1 MKNPAEKLLKDLKSN
16 HLKFAAI
23 IETIEASCQYNA
35 TAFKNGAAFNEIDQN
50 QGSAKVFYFAQ
61 LNNLSKE
68 DALLL
73 FAEHYQS
80 VLDTPEGTDHQNI
93 RQFMI
98 HGWDGIEFKNVAF
111 KAK

>member
-23 IETIEASCQYNA
+23 IETIETSYQYNA

-50 QGSAKVFYFAQ
+50 QGSAKVFYFAL

-68 DALLL
+68 DTLLL
-73 FAEHYQS
+73 FAEQDRCITVDKFSLPLFYDFGGF
-80 VLDTPEGTDHQNI
+80 L
-93 RQFMI
+93 
-98 HGWDGIEFKNVAF
+98 
-111 KAK
+111 